1 MKEWE
6 KQINDLRVTE
16 KIGRA
21 ALFDNVQALDAR
33 VVELEKRVVDLS
45 NLVDVQAAQIELTE
59 KLCSQFA
66 NLMRIQ
72 QKLNEDFAKGLVG

>member
-21 ALFDNVQALDAR
+21 ALFDNIQALDAR
-33 VVELEKRVVDLS
+33 VVELEKRVV
-45 NLVDVQAAQIELTE
+45 NLRNVIDIQAAQIEMCENLNKQVA
-59 KLCSQFA
+59 KL
-66 NLMRIQ
+66 MHIQ
-72 QKLNEDFAKGLVG
+72 QELNESFGKGLVK